1 MASAQYET
9 ITRTVE
15 ETSVLLR
22 LTEDE
27 ANELRMVVGKTIS
40 TPTLTSVYRA
50 LATPNA
56 SEPADEATDTFEY
69 AGVTYELGALYE
81 DVENDRFEFGGGLAS
96 NGSPRGRL
104 VGRGGDRGNW
114 NWSLAEV
121 AHNYGPLTKVAE

>member
-1 MASAQYET
+1 MVSAQYET
-9 ITRTVE
+9 RSRTVD
-15 ETSVLLR
+15 ETVVVLT

-27 ANELRMVVGKTIS
+27 ADELRTIVGKTIG

-69 AGVTYELGALYE
+69 EGVAYELGALYE
-81 DVENDRFEFGGGLAS
+81 DAENDRFEFGNGLAS

-104 VGRGGDRGNW
+104 VWRGGDRGNW
-114 NWSLAEV
+114 NWSLAEAV
-121 AHNYGPLTKVAE
+121 HSYGPLTKVAE